1 MLFKYSLLFPGA
13 PVQLMS
19 PVYVRIFH
27 DHLLSM
33 ISHGAILL
41 DKVARYSWA
50 FRLGM
55 LRHENVSGSAYA
67 EMKADRYSGHL
78 SFCEPCI
85 AVKPDLV
92 F

>member
-1 MLFKYSLLFPGA
+1 MFFKYSLLFPGA

-19 PVYVRIFH
+19 PVHVRIFH

-50 FRLGM
+50 FRLRM
-55 LRHENVSGSAYA
+55 LRHESVSSSASA
-67 EMKADRYSGHL
+67 EMGADRYSGHL
-78 SFCEPCI
+78 SLCKPGI